1 MTIIE
6 IYPAPNGAAPT
17 QRIQQAPRDIAN
29 STLLL
34 LYCCAS
40 VAEICVAFAALMVSA
55 MHYHYHKKCLLNYMP
70 NGAQQGP
77 DLLLTGCCGGS
88 HTCAQ

>member
-17 QRIQQAPRDIAN
+17 QRIQQAPRDIAT

-70 NGAQQGP
+70 NGEQLCEGR
-77 DLLLTGCCGGS
+77 LLP
-88 HTCAQ
+88 